1 MRTYA
6 PKGDSPFSEAE
17 EQELAAE
24 LLGVTSDQ
32 ELDQFLGRMLR
43 RASSAAGGSL
53 RPSVVRAL
61 GGLFKGAVHRI
72 LPGAGGRFERLVAS
86 AKAGQTGQLAAGAAG
101 LLGLEAEGLSAED
114 QEFTAARQLIRLG
127 GSATAQAAANPA
139 TASSEQSARRAMVAA
154 ARTFAPGLVR
164 PASHSTNSS
173 SKRGQGCTNRRIT
186 GAWERR
192 GHRIILH
199 GI

>member
-6 PKGDSPFSEAE
+6 PRAESPFSEAE

-43 RASSAAGGSL
+43 RASTATGRKL
-53 RPSVVRAL
+53 RPSVVSAL
-61 GGLFKGAVHRI
+61 GGLFKRAVHRI

-86 AKAGQTGQLAAGAAG
+86 TRAGQTGQLSPGAVAM
-101 LLGLEAEGLSAED
+101 LGLEAEGLSAED
-114 QEFTAARQLIRLG
+114 QEFTAAQQLIRLG
-127 GSATAQAAANPA
+127 GGAAAQAAASPA
-139 TASSEQSARRAMVAA
+139 TASSEQLARRAVVAA

-164 PASHSTNSS
+164 PASHSTHSY